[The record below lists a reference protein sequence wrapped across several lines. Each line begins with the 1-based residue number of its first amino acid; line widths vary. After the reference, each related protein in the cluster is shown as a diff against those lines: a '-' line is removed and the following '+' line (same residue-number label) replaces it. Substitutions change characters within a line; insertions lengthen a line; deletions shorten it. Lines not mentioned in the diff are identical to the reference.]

1 MVFALHVR
9 KSSSPSAKLNLKN
22 KPYGA
27 YFDVS
32 GLVTQRIEPGSYLIM
47 RAVAKVPVE

>member
-9 KSSSPSAKLNLKN
+9 KSSSPSVKLNLKN